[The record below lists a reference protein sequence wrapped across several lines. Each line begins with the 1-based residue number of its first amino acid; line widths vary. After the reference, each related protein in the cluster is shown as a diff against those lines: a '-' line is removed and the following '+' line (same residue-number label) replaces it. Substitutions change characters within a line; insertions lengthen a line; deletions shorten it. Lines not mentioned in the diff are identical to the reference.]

1 MSDLDKYLLVCSPV
15 PPTDSELESW
25 RKMSRGVANVILKGN
40 GSPWLIGDAL
50 ARIAA
55 GGRLGSDE
63 FGRRAAG
70 VVATTGQE
78 AWTGRNGLVGAVCA
92 MCAAIQVLT
101 SARLTANAERRD
113 MIAVALWSALSFQ
126 RQSAEPMLERLR
138 QEVLESARIAALA
151 MVEDGRRRRPVVGQ
165 ASSAGVVR
173 QNRALRANA
182 ELDREEIDVLRWT
195 LADESTL
202 LERDY
207 REVASADS
215 GALARGLELGL
226 MLRRY
231 PSFEHYELASRELP
245 AGEDVGMA
253 TLIERLGADRELL
266 AKPFRG
272 SAVVEQCPA
281 GFPLMT
287 ALGGGS
293 TGGAAGAVARSREE
307 WCGRALLE
315 SAAVTLA
322 EGPQG
327 GDE

>member
-1 MSDLDKYLLVCSPV
+1 MSDLDKHLLVCRPV
-15 PPTDSELESW
+15 PPTDSEIESW

-50 ARIAA
+50 ARIASR
-55 GGRLGSDE
+55 GRLGSDE
-63 FGRRAAG
+63 FGGRAAR
-70 VVATTGQE
+70 VVATTGPK
-78 AWTGRNGLVGAVCA
+78 AWTGRNGLIGAVCA
-92 MCAAIQVLT
+92 MCAAIQVVT
-101 SARLTANAERRD
+101 SARLTTNAERRD
-113 MIAVALWSALSFQ
+113 MIAVVLWSALSFQ
-126 RQSAEPMLERLR
+126 RQSAEPKLERLR
-138 QEVLESARIAALA
+138 QEVLESARMAALA
-151 MVEDGRRRRPVVGQ
+151 MVKNGRRRRPVVGQ
-165 ASSAGVVR
+165 ASSGGTVL
-173 QNRALRANA
+173 QNRALLANA

-202 LERDY
+202 LGREYRD
-207 REVASADS
+207 VVSVDS
-215 GALARGLELGL
+215 GAVARGLELGL

-231 PSFEHYELASRELP
+231 PSFEHYELASRDLP
-245 AGEDVGMA
+245 AGEDVGLP
-253 TLIERLGADRELL
+253 TLVERLGADRELL

-281 GFPLMT
+281 GFPLVT

-322 EGPQG
+322 EGPRG